1 MVTVPLTLLYL
12 LDNISADAKP
22 ARVST
27 NALAFFLHLIMSEV
41 HFVNCTPLAEETL
54 AKIARVS
61 NPQNENNNKTAPQLI
76 RYMWDHAHYSPFEMA
91 DMTLE
96 ILTTRAISPQ
106 ILRHGKGFSFQ
117 EFSQRYSNINKIGR
131 IETPQLRAQD
141 PKNRQNSTN
150 DLAQKIGKPALA
162 DLQRKV
168 AIHLEEAGHL
178 YQELVSNGVA
188 LESARYILPLAAP
201 TRLYMKGPL
210 RSWIFYIA
218 LRTDP
223 STQIEHRVLAEAAKD
238 IFIEQFPILSEAMGW
253 FSTELLVK
261 EIMSTDGVT
270 VSPNP

>member
-1 MVTVPLTLLYL
+1 MPWL
-12 LDNISADAKP
+12 
-22 ARVST
+22 
-27 NALAFFLHLIMSEV
+27 FFLHLIMSEV

-141 PKNRQNSTN
+141 PKNHS
-150 DLAQKIGKPALA
+150 
-162 DLQRKV
+162 
-168 AIHLEEAGHL
+168 EAGSFISNYALIHPHRL
-178 YQELVSNGVA
+178 SIASWQKQQRTSSLNSSPSFLRQWVGSQLNYWSKKSCQRMGLLLVQTPKLSVSN
-188 LESARYILPLAAP
+188 
-201 TRLYMKGPL
+201 
-210 RSWIFYIA
+210 
-218 LRTDP
+218 
-223 STQIEHRVLAEAAKD
+223 
-238 IFIEQFPILSEAMGW
+238 
-253 FSTELLVK
+253 
-261 EIMSTDGVT
+261 
-270 VSPNP
+270 N